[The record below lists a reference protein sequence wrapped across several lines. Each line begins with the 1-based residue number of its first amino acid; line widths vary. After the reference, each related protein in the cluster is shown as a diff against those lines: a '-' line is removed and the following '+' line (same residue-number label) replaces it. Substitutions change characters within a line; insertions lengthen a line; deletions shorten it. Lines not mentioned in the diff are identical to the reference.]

1 MSLAKLKRSFQVLF
15 WSDNSTFFLISI
27 PLAKMDGLYY
37 NWNKLMVMVL
47 KKKKLKENIE
57 SLLTSS
63 FRLGSKQFSAV
74 LSGFVS

>member
-1 MSLAKLKRSFQVLF
+1 
-15 WSDNSTFFLISI
+15 
-27 PLAKMDGLYY
+27 MDGLYY
-37 NWNKLMVMVL
+37 NWNKLMVMV
-47 KKKKLKENIE
+47 KKKLQENIE

>member
-1 MSLAKLKRSFQVLF
+1 
-15 WSDNSTFFLISI
+15 
-27 PLAKMDGLYY
+27 MDGLYY